1 MSQVH
6 PLPFPSC
13 RRVLKNVLRLTL
25 FRKILETPH
34 GGSFWSEPQEALL
47 LVVLPSPRSKKQL
60 LTTKEASRSEKPQT
74 WPAQQLRA
82 QNYRPACKCNAEENG
97 GRRSDAMTGG
107 AAHRCTKRGYSRL
120 QAGACGNGAR
130 IVAKIGGRTL
140 QKGCEQVRE
149 HKKVREGTAEFFG
162 EVSISFCLSREQSS
176 TRRTMGS
183 STQVPIMESST
194 RSSMADIGRSGESLK
209 EHFPAAALATS
220 RPLAE
225 NWEDLLDELEEPAAA
240 PLPKAATSAATKKGM
255 VSTHGFAAEDEI
267 LNDPMAERLRRQNL
281 VGRVSRFKEATG
293 LPFLYSLNLETFS
306 SPSLPLPLPFVP
318 FLFLQKL
325 VEKDE
330 KRLMDDLFAGCE
342 RPDVPPTAQA
352 DLEQRAALAAKAA
365 KALSVTSSDPLDS
378 IQLKTFRDCERLV
391 ESLSKKIL
399 DSPAKSPA
407 WLRLLDLLL
416 KECSPKMDLKDLRT
430 LQAKLNATVTEKAK
444 AERQLAEKKKKPN
457 DIGSQCRNYKD
468 ELEVVYGGESEFGR
482 LEASAAVADAV
493 CDELTRACSLD
504 DTLHMASNRSSA

>member
-1 MSQVH
+1 M
-6 PLPFPSC
+6 
-13 RRVLKNVLRLTL
+13 
-25 FRKILETPH
+25 
-34 GGSFWSEPQEALL
+34 
-47 LVVLPSPRSKKQL
+47 
-60 LTTKEASRSEKPQT
+60 
-74 WPAQQLRA
+74 
-82 QNYRPACKCNAEENG
+82 Y
-97 GRRSDAMTGG
+97 
-107 AAHRCTKRGYSRL
+107 
-120 QAGACGNGAR
+120 GACSA
-130 IVAKIGGRTL
+130 
-140 QKGCEQVRE
+140 
-149 HKKVREGTAEFFG
+149 
-162 EVSISFCLSREQSS
+162 
-176 TRRTMGS
+176 
-183 STQVPIMESST
+183 
-194 RSSMADIGRSGESLK
+194 
-209 EHFPAAALATS
+209 
-220 RPLAE
+220 LAE
-225 NWEDLLDELEEPAAA
+225 NWEDLLDELEEPAA
-240 PLPKAATSAATKKGM
+240 PPPKAATSAATKKGM

-267 LNDPMAERLRRQNL
+267 LNDPMAERLRR
-281 VGRVSRFKEATG
+281 
-293 LPFLYSLNLETFS
+293 
-306 SPSLPLPLPFVP
+306 
-318 FLFLQKL
+318 QKL

-468 ELEVVYGGESEFGR
+468 ELEVVYGGESEEEEEDDD
-482 LEASAAVADAV
+482 EADFI
-493 CDELTRACSLD
+493 
-504 DTLHMASNRSSA
+504 